1 MASPGISYWLEAT
14 IHSLFHSLCP
24 LGLITINL
32 TPCLSDAAARS
43 AGLGEMFTKA
53 MDHQHFD
60 CGTPNC
66 HFSFC
71 PRWSHQPSVPMI
83 SVQWLVP
90 VSVLAP
96 GKPTWRPVTLCL
108 SVVPLSP
115 LWNKLG
121 QPHFVCFI
129 LCFSGWDL
137 LVDWLV
143 GAYSSFC
150 LFMHL
155 WLTYLSL
162 HGRPSRCTK
171 LEFTPGLWSYWQFS
185 AIVFKDWLKK
195 RSEILPPWL
204 PLNWIFSLRWWWT
217 IVLWILVLCK

>member
-71 PRWSHQPSVPMI
+71 PRWSHQPSVPVI
-83 SVQWLVP
+83 SVQRLVP

-115 LWNKLG
+115 SETNSASHILLALFCVSVDGIFLWIGLLQHTVRSAFLRTSGSLTFHYPNDRVSVQTWSLPPASDPTGKLS
-121 QPHFVCFI
+121 V
-129 LCFSGWDL
+129 
-137 LVDWLV
+137 
-143 GAYSSFC
+143 
-150 LFMHL
+150 
-155 WLTYLSL
+155 
-162 HGRPSRCTK
+162 
-171 LEFTPGLWSYWQFS
+171 
-185 AIVFKDWLKK
+185 IVFEDWLKK
-195 RSEILPPWL
+195 RRDFTNMASFKLDFLPEMMVDHCS
-204 PLNWIFSLRWWWT
+204 LNSSP
-217 IVLWILVLCK
+217 V

>member
-83 SVQWLVP
+83 SVRWLVP

-115 LWNKLG
+115 LWNKVG

-129 LCFSGWDL
+129 LCFGGWDL

-143 GAYSSFC
+143 AAHTFSTFLCTSGSFTFNYTGNVVSVQIWS
-150 LFMHL
+150 LPL
-155 WLTYLSL
+155 ESDPIRRLVRLSL
-162 HGRPSRCTK
+162 KIYEKERFYQDGF
-171 LEFTPGLWSYWQFS
+171 L
-185 AIVFKDWLKK
+185 
-195 RSEILPPWL
+195 
-204 PLNWIFSLRWWWT
+204 
-217 IVLWILVLCK
+217 